1 MRIEILLFSSDSIPR
16 FGMQQQLSDMTISL
30 DSSAEASFN
39 AGADTIA
46 AIATA
51 PGEGAVSIIRLSG
64 PASLRISDAVFRPLH
79 GPCPSQRRSHTVTL
93 GRVVAADGAVL
104 DETLMLVMR
113 APHSYTGED
122 VVEFQGHGGRIASGR
137 ILNRVLECGARPADP
152 GEFTRRAFLDGRM
165 DMLQAE
171 SVLDLVR
178 AQSDKAAAQAV
189 EQMEGGL
196 SREVNA
202 IYDLLLGSGT
212 EIEATLDFSEDEI
225 PQHVVPESIKSIRL
239 AIEHAD
245 RLLASWNEGRAL
257 REGIRVAILG
267 RPNAG
272 KSSLFNLLL
281 GHDRA
286 IVTPHPGTT
295 RDTLEE
301 PVSWGGW
308 PVRLVDTAGLRET
321 ECAIEQEGVRRSR
334 QQQSAADLTLYVV
347 DAHQPPHPDDRTYLA
362 SASPERTLLVLNKA
376 DLGAHEGWKDPC
388 FANEKTFSIATQDAY
403 RKHIIDF
410 CTIVINR
417 VYSCPLPHAGAVSA
431 RHRAELESARD
442 GCREAVERLT
452 TEGAAGAVLACESLR
467 SAMDALGRLTGRQY
481 SQELM
486 DSIFNRFCIGK

>member
-1 MRIEILLFSSDSIPR
+1 MS
-16 FGMQQQLSDMTISL
+16 MNSL
-30 DSSAEASFN
+30 NHPNSPPFIRGEE
-39 AGADTIA
+39 TIA

-51 PGEGAVSIIRLSG
+51 PGEGAVAIVRLSG
-64 PASLRISDAVFRPLH
+64 PDSLRIANLVFSPAH
-79 GPCPSQRRSHTVTL
+79 GPCASQRTSHTACF
-93 GRVVAADGAVL
+93 GRVMSSQGRPL
-104 DETLMLVMR
+104 DEVLMLVMR
-113 APHSYTGED
+113 GPHSFTGED
-122 VVEFQGHGGRIASGR
+122 VVEFQGHGGRMASSR
-137 ILNRVLECGARPADP
+137 ILKRMLECGARPAEP
-152 GEFTRRAFLDGRM
+152 GEFTRRAFLNGRM

-178 AQSDKAAAQAV
+178 AQSDRAASQAV

-196 SREVNA
+196 SRDVNA
-202 IYDLLLGSGT
+202 IYDLLLNSGT
-212 EIEATLDFSEDEI
+212 EIEATLDFSEEDI
-225 PQHVVPESIKSIRL
+225 PQHVIPESIRSISS
-239 AIEHAD
+239 AIVNVD

-281 GHDRA
+281 GHERA

-295 RDTLEE
+295 RDTIEE

-347 DAHQPPHPDDRTYLA
+347 DAHQPPHPDDRAYLA
-362 SASPERTLLVLNKA
+362 TAPAEHTLLVLNKA
-376 DLGAHEGWKDPC
+376 DLGPHKDWESSGII
-388 FANEKTFSIATQDAY
+388 NEKSFSIATQHAY
-403 RKHIIDF
+403 RMIIIDF
-410 CTIVINR
+410 CTTVINR
-417 VYSCPLPHAGAVSA
+417 IYSCPLPHAASVSA
-431 RHRAELESARD
+431 RHRAELETARE

-452 TEGAAGAVLACESLR
+452 TEGAEGAVLACESLR
-467 SAMDALGRLTGRQY
+467 LAMDALGRLTGRQY
-481 SQELM
+481 SRELT

>member
-1 MRIEILLFSSDSIPR
+1 
-16 FGMQQQLSDMTISL
+16 MQQQLSDMTNSL
-30 DSSAEASFN
+30 DPSPRASFN
-39 AGADTIA
+39 AGTDTVA

-64 PASLRISDAVFRPLH
+64 PASLRIAEAMFRPLH
-79 GPCPSQRRSHTVTL
+79 GPLPSQRRSHTVTL
-93 GRVVAADGAVL
+93 GRVVAADGAIL
-104 DETLMLVMR
+104 DEALMLIMR

-122 VVEFQGHGGRIASGR
+122 VVEFQGHGGRIASSR
-137 ILNRVLECGARPADP
+137 VLNRALECGARPAEP
-152 GEFTRRAFLDGRM
+152 GEFTRRAFLNGRM

-178 AQSDKAAAQAV
+178 AQSDRAAAQAI

-225 PQHVVPESIKSIRL
+225 PQHVIPESIKSISS
-239 AIEHAD
+239 AIERVD
-245 RLLASWNEGRAL
+245 LLLASWNEGRAL

-308 PVRLVDTAGLRET
+308 PVRLVDTAGLRDT

-347 DAHQPPHPDDRTYLA
+347 DAHQPPHPDDRAYLA
-362 SASPERTLLVLNKA
+362 AAPAERTLLMLNKA
-376 DLGAHEGWKDPC
+376 DLGPHRDWETPG
-388 FANEKTFSIATQDAY
+388 FVNEKTLSISTQDTY
-403 RKHIIDF
+403 RKIIIDF
-410 CTIVINR
+410 CTTVVDRI
-417 VYSCPLPHAGAVSA
+417 YSCPLPHAASVSA
-431 RHRAELESARD
+431 RHRAELETARE
-442 GCREAVERLT
+442 GCRGSVERLT
-452 TEGAAGAVLACESLR
+452 AAGAAGAVLACESLR
-467 SAMDALGRLTGRQY
+467 LAMDALGRLTGRQY
-481 SQELM
+481 SLELM
-486 DSIFNRFCIGK
+486 DSIFSRFCVGK